1 MLSVCG
7 FNFMRANFW
16 KGSFKELCEHILST
30 GLLLY
35 MPCKILKGLDELDV
49 ALRKGQAQC

>member
-7 FNFMRANFW
+7 FNFMRANVW